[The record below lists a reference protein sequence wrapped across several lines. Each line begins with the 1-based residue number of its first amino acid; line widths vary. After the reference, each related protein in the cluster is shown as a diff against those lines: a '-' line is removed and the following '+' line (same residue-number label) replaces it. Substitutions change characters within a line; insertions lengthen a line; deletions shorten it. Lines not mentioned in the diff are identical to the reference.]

1 MKTTF
6 QFKLMP
12 ALLLVAGIG
21 GNTLA
26 ANLLPLNPFLAASAA
41 QSSQQLTSAVAP
53 LVAEAPTAGNSLQT
67 GQELGL
73 NQFRTSSNGQYRLY
87 LQGDGN
93 VVLRKLADGQAIWS
107 NNTAGKGGVRLT
119 LQSDSNLVLYTAAG
133 VAVWASGSNGSGATH
148 LIVQSDGNLVLA
160 TGSGNVVWATNTG
173 SGAGSGTGSG
183 GSSSTG
189 TRFAAGVNA
198 DNIQN
203 TGLTEISGCAA
214 SRINSNV
221 FWMHNDSGDSA
232 RIYAVGSNGASR
244 GTYTLSGASASDYED
259 IAVGPGPVSGR
270 SYIYVGDIGDNGA
283 TRNTKQV
290 YRMAEPTLGT
300 GSQGGTLATEKFTFL
315 YPDGPR
321 DAETLLVDPLNAD
334 VYIVSKRESSNRV
347 YRFKAPLENGKT
359 YTGVEVARINIS
371 GLDGG
376 DISADGRRIL
386 IRNGSQVY
394 LWLRAAG
401 ESVGTALARTPIK
414 VPTASEPQGEAV
426 CWDKNGIDYYT
437 ISEGRNQPLYYFR
450 SLDR

>member
-1 MKTTF
+1 
-6 QFKLMP
+6 
-12 ALLLVAGIG
+12 
-21 GNTLA
+21 
-26 ANLLPLNPFLAASAA
+26 
-41 QSSQQLTSAVAP
+41 
-53 LVAEAPTAGNSLQT
+53 
-67 GQELGL
+67 
-73 NQFRTSSNGQYRLY
+73 
-87 LQGDGN
+87 
-93 VVLRKLADGQAIWS
+93 
-107 NNTAGKGGVRLT
+107 
-119 LQSDSNLVLYTAAG
+119 
-133 VAVWASGSNGSGATH
+133 
-148 LIVQSDGNLVLA
+148 VLA
-160 TGSGNVVWATNTG
+160 TNSGSVVWATNTG
-173 SGAGSGTGSG
+173 SSGGTGG
-183 GSSSTG
+183 GTGGGTSTGTSTG

-198 DNIQN
+198 GNIQN
-203 TGLTEISGCAA
+203 SGLVEISGCAA
-214 SRINSNV
+214 SRINNGV

-232 RIYAVGSNGASR
+232 RIYAVSSSGASR

-283 TRNTKQV
+283 SRSSKQV

-300 GSQGGTLATEKFTFL
+300 GSQGGTLATEKFTL
-315 YPDGPR
+315 VYPDGPR
-321 DAETLLVDPLNAD
+321 DAETLMVDPLNAD
-334 VYIVSKRESSNRV
+334 LYIVSKREASNRV

-401 ESVGTALARTPIK
+401 ESVGTTLARAPVK